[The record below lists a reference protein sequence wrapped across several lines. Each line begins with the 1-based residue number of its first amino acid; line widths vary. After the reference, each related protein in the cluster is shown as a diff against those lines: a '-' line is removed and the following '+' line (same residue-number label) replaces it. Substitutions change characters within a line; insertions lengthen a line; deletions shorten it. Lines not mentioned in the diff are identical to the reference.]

1 MSKLNQKIAVITGG
15 NSGIGR
21 SIAERFAAEGA
32 AVVIFGRNQET
43 LDQTAAALGEGHLA
57 VQGDVA
63 DATDLD
69 RLFARVKQ
77 AYGRIDVLV
86 ANAGIAP
93 LTPVDQVDEA
103 YFDRLFGVNV
113 RGLFFTVQKAIPLLA
128 DGGSVVL
135 TGSTVTHH
143 GMPGMSVY
151 GATKAAVRYLARA
164 FSAELLARR
173 IRVNVLS
180 PGPIET
186 PIYDRMGLPQEA
198 KSEMAQQ
205 IESQVPIGRFGKP
218 EEMASAAL
226 FLASD
231 DSSYVLGADLLA
243 DGGYSTL

>member
-32 AVVIFGRNQET
+32 AVVVFGRNQET
-43 LDQTAAALGEGHLA
+43 LDQTATALGEGHLA
-57 VQGDVA
+57 VQGDVS

-69 RLFARVKQ
+69 RLFARVKE

-93 LTPVDQVDEA
+93 LTPLDQVDEA

-128 DGGSVVL
+128 EGSSVVL
-135 TGSTVTHH
+135 TGSTVTHR

-164 FSAELLARR
+164 FSAELLARG

-186 PIYDRMGLPQEA
+186 PILDRMGLPQEA
-198 KSEMAQQ
+198 KNEMAQQ